1 MTLSVKEVFGNRIEE
16 RIEELMRE
24 GKESPIRGWSAR
36 DISKTIAEE
45 FRWLVDEE
53 GDSVHIDDFVDK
65 ADVIEMY
72 AFNHIRELCGVK

>member
-1 MTLSVKEVFGNRIEE
+1 MTISIKDRFGNEIEE

-36 DISKTIAEE
+36 DICKTITKE
-45 FRWLVDEE
+45 FIWEVDDE
-53 GDSVHIDDFVDK
+53 DK

-72 AFNHIRELCGVK
+72 AFNYIRELCGVK

>member
-1 MTLSVKEVFGNRIEE
+1 MTISIKDRFGNEIEE

-72 AFNHIRELCGVK
+72 AFNHIRELCGIR

>member
-1 MTLSVKEVFGNRIEE
+1 MTISIKDQFGNEIEE

-36 DISKTIAEE
+36 GIADTIAQE
-45 FRWLVDEE
+45 FICEVD
-53 GDSVHIDDFVDK
+53 DIDMTP
-65 ADVIEMY
+65 IIYNY

>member
-1 MTLSVKEVFGNRIEE
+1 MTISIKDRFGNEIEE

-36 DISKTIAEE
+36 EISKAITKE
-45 FRWLVDEE
+45 FILEVDDEN
-53 GDSVHIDDFVDK
+53 K

>member
-65 ADVIEMY
+65 ADVIEMF